1 MRWVNE
7 HKSVTKGK
15 GCGPKKEMKD
25 KFIAKRYWKDGSTAM
40 GKSDVLA
47 KSFHDTINLS
57 LGDPDLITNEKIIQ
71 AAFEDAK
78 KGHTKY
84 TDFRGD
90 PELREAVCDFYK
102 EEYGMQVA
110 DEEVFI
116 CASACLGMYLAL
128 EAIVDDGDEVILQ
141 APFFTPY
148 PQQVELARGIPVEL
162 PTYEEEDFQINIER
176 LESLITE
183 RTKALVINSPSNPTG
198 NCLTVETMEKIAA
211 IAEKYDLIVI
221 ADDIYTA
228 FSYQNKFVPF
238 ASIAGM
244 KDRTIILNSFSKN
257 FTMTGWRV
265 GNIIAPAKIIKV
277 IQQINENVVFTAP
290 SISQRAGLYALRH
303 RNEIQPPMVEEYRR
317 RMFYAAERINRIP
330 KMSVIYPP
338 KGSFY
343 LFVNIKETGLTSE
356 EVTDEILKQAHVLM
370 LPGNAFGNCGEG
382 YMRIACTV
390 NVDTLKEAFDRIEK
404 MTIFR

>member
-1 MRWVNE
+1 
-7 HKSVTKGK
+7 
-15 GCGPKKEMKD
+15 MKHR
-25 KFIAKRYWKDGSTAM
+25 FVAKRYWKDQSTAM
-40 GKSDVLA
+40 GKSDEMA
-47 KSFHDTINLS
+47 KSFNDVINLS
-57 LGDPDLITNEKIIQ
+57 LGDPDLITDRLIIDKSY
-71 AAFEDAK
+71 EDARA
-78 KGHTKY
+78 GHTKY

-90 PELREAVCDFYK
+90 PELRAEICKYYK
-102 EEYGMQVA
+102 EEYDMDVK
-110 DEEVFI
+110 DEEVFV

-198 NCLTVETMEKIAA
+198 NCLTVETMEKIAE
-211 IAEKYDLIVI
+211 IAERHDLVVI

-228 FSYQNKFVPF
+228 FSYQNPFVPF
-238 ASIAGM
+238 GSLPGM
-244 KDRTIILNSFSKN
+244 KERTIILNSFSKN

-265 GNIIAPAKIIKV
+265 GNIIAPDYIIKV

-290 SISQRAGLYALRH
+290 SISQRAAIHALRH
-303 RNEIQPPMVEEYRR
+303 RAEVQPPMVEEYRK
-317 RMFYAAERINRIP
+317 RMFYAAERINQIP
-330 KMSVIYPP
+330 KLSVIYPP

-343 LFVNIKETGLTSE
+343 LFMNIKETGLSSVEAADRILE
-356 EVTDEILKQAHVLM
+356 EAHVLM
-370 LPGNAFGNCGEG
+370 LPGDAFGTCGEG
-382 YMRIACTV
+382 YVRIACTV
-390 NVDTLKEAFDRIEK
+390 NVDTLKEAFDRIAAME
-404 MTIFR
+404 MFQG

>member
-1 MRWVNE
+1 
-7 HKSVTKGK
+7 
-15 GCGPKKEMKD
+15 MKHR
-25 KFIAKRYWKDGSTAM
+25 FVAKRYWKDQSTAM
-40 GKSDVLA
+40 GKSDEMA
-47 KSFHDTINLS
+47 KSFNDVINLS
-57 LGDPDLITNEKIIQ
+57 LGDPDLITDRLIIDKSY
-71 AAFEDAK
+71 EDARA
-78 KGHTKY
+78 GHTKY

-90 PELREAVCDFYK
+90 PELRAEICKYYK
-102 EEYGMQVA
+102 EEYDMDVK
-110 DEEVFI
+110 DEEVFV

-198 NCLTVETMEKIAA
+198 NCLTVETMEKIAE
-211 IAEKYDLIVI
+211 IAERHDLIVI

-228 FSYQNKFVPF
+228 FSYQNPFVPF
-238 ASIAGM
+238 GSLPGM
-244 KDRTIILNSFSKN
+244 KERTIILNSFSKN

-265 GNIIAPAKIIKV
+265 GNIIAPDYIIKV

-290 SISQRAGLYALRH
+290 SISQRAAIHALRH
-303 RNEIQPPMVEEYRR
+303 RAEVQPPMVEEYRK
-317 RMFYAAERINRIP
+317 RMFYAAERINQIP
-330 KMSVIYPP
+330 KLSVIYPP

-343 LFVNIKETGLTSE
+343 LFMNIKETGLSSVEAADRILE
-356 EVTDEILKQAHVLM
+356 EAHVLM
-370 LPGNAFGNCGEG
+370 LPGDAFGTCGEG
-382 YMRIACTV
+382 YVRIACTV
-390 NVDTLKEAFDRIEK
+390 NVDTLKEAFDRIAAME
-404 MTIFR
+404 MFQG